1 MNEEMSL
8 EDFASKE
15 RLQRYQTE
23 LNGLTGTVRK
33 LLQNLGTYTDFLE
46 EEVEDSPSALNY
58 VNRMQADIQQV
69 GKILNSFDKAHGDD
83 VQEFE
88 KMNLTTLVNGFFSR
102 AQKVRGE
109 LDINKVAADHERLI
123 KADLDQL
130 NASLMFL
137 SSLFA
142 LDQAFTLEVKELEVN
157 DSQFSTSSLADGR
170 YFAIDLFAG
179 ETINI
184 ENLSPVMMDSDLF
197 TESGHTMEALY
208 TIGAIKSHK
217 GVLLHSNESGDLA
230 FRLLVPSAGNLG
242 VEGELDDDLSSDSLH
257 GSETILVVDDEDMI
271 WDVLIENLQNLGY
284 IVLLAENGLDAV
296 EIYRENPGEID
307 LVILDMVMPEMNGR
321 EAFHELK
328 KLDDKVKVLIS
339 SGYMAE
345 NEAGDLMESGALS
358 FLRKP
363 YRMIDLARRIRTLL

>member
-130 NASLMFL
+130 NAS
-137 SSLFA
+137 
-142 LDQAFTLEVKELEVN
+142 
-157 DSQFSTSSLADGR
+157 
-170 YFAIDLFAG
+170 
-179 ETINI
+179 
-184 ENLSPVMMDSDLF
+184 
-197 TESGHTMEALY
+197 
-208 TIGAIKSHK
+208 
-217 GVLLHSNESGDLA
+217 
-230 FRLLVPSAGNLG
+230 
-242 VEGELDDDLSSDSLH
+242 
-257 GSETILVVDDEDMI
+257 
-271 WDVLIENLQNLGY
+271 
-284 IVLLAENGLDAV
+284 
-296 EIYRENPGEID
+296 
-307 LVILDMVMPEMNGR
+307 
-321 EAFHELK
+321 
-328 KLDDKVKVLIS
+328 
-339 SGYMAE
+339 
-345 NEAGDLMESGALS
+345 
-358 FLRKP
+358 
-363 YRMIDLARRIRTLL
+363 

>member
-1 MNEEMSL
+1 MNEDMSL

-33 LLQNLGTYTDFLE
+33 LLQNLGTYTDFIE

-58 VNRMQADIQQV
+58 VSRMQADIQQV
-69 GKILNSFDKAHGDD
+69 GKILSSFDKAHGDD

-88 KMNLTTLVNGFFSR
+88 KMNLTTLVNFFFGR
-102 AQKVRGE
+102 AQKVRGD
-109 LDINKVAADHERLI
+109 LDKNNVDANLERLI

-137 SSLFA
+137 SSLFD
-142 LDQAFTLEVKELEVN
+142 LEQAFTLDVKELEIK
-157 DSQFSTSSLADGR
+157 DSRFSSSSLADGR
-170 YFAIDLFAG
+170 YFAIDVFAG
-179 ETINI
+179 NTIDI
-184 ENLSPVMMDSDLF
+184 ESLSPVMMDSDLF
-197 TESGHTMEALY
+197 TESGRTMEALY
-208 TIGAIKSHK
+208 TIGAIQSHK
-217 GVLLHSNESGDLA
+217 GVLLHSNESGNLA
-230 FRLLVPSAGNLG
+230 FRLMVPSAGNLG
-242 VEGELDDDLSSDSLH
+242 VEGELDEDLSADSLH
-257 GSETILVVDDEDMI
+257 GTETILVVDDEDMI

-328 KLDDKVKVLIS
+328 KLDDNVKVLIS

-363 YRMIDLARRIRTLL
+363 YRMIELARRIRTLL